1 MLKRIADDVWA
12 HEKDIALAGGMR
24 MPCRSTILRLPDG
37 RLVVHSPLA
46 IDDATAKEL
55 DAIGDVRFLVAPNCV
70 HWMFLKAAKER
81 YPKARVF
88 GSPGLAKKL
97 GSFAFEP
104 LPESGASTALTA
116 SASSA
121 SRALRAW
128 RSTRSSTSRRRSL
141 LVTDLMFNVH
151 ECGSFGMRL
160 FLRVVGAW
168 KKTTQ
173 SRMWWLPGQGPR
185 SSRDERDD
193 LAVMGL
199 RTRDC
204 RARRR
209 RRGRRPRAGSPRAR
223 VDDERSAKA
232 ARCVGAGSA
241 MT

>member
-12 HEKDIALAGGMR
+12 HEKDIAMPGGMR
-24 MPCRSTILRLPDG
+24 LPCRATIMRLPDG

-104 LPESGASTALTA
+104 LPESGHIDGMNGIRIERVQGVPSMEEHAFLHEPS
-116 SASSA
+116 
-121 SRALRAW
+121 
-128 RSTRSSTSRRRSL
+128 RSL

-160 FLRVVGAW
+160 FLRLVGAW
-168 KKTTQ
+168 KKTMQ
-173 SRMWWLPGQGPR
+173 SRTWWLLVKDR
-185 SSRDERDD
+185 AAAAASASTLLTWDFERVIVAHGDVVEDD
-193 LAVMGL
+193 A
-199 RTRDC
+199 RE
-204 RARRR
+204 RARRALAWMTS
-209 RRGRRPRAGSPRAR
+209 GAPKLLGTGSTA
-223 VDDERSAKA
+223 
-232 ARCVGAGSA
+232 
-241 MT
+241 T